1 MPNIYN
7 NVYKKYNLKKTNIYI
22 ETGTYIGRGITKPVG
37 CNCTGCF
44 CMCNPKNPNTTGVLN
59 NYNKIYSIE
68 LSEKYYN
75 FNVKQFKSFKNVNII
90 NGDSSIELKKLL
102 DKIEE
107 PVTIFLDAHWSGG
120 DTGRTNIDS
129 PLLEELDL
137 LKKREYRDII
147 IIDDT
152 RCIGKKGQSGRIG
165 NANYPP
171 MIFDWSYIKL
181 DDIEKRLKED
191 YIILT
196 NENKDITDGK
206 IDQIILIPIK

>member
-90 NGDSSIELKKLL
+90 TNNPLKMSAIKKAGI
-102 DKIEE
+102 KI
-107 PVTIFLDAHWSGG
+107 I
-120 DTGRTNIDS
+120 N
-129 PLLEELDL
+129 
-137 LKKREYRDII
+137 
-147 IIDDT
+147 
-152 RCIGKKGQSGRIG
+152 Q
-165 NANYPP
+165 
-171 MIFDWSYIKL
+171 IK
-181 DDIEKRLKED
+181 
-191 YIILT
+191 
-196 NENKDITDGK
+196 N
-206 IDQIILIPIK
+206 